1 MWLGSPLTYIYLW
14 LPIKAHAGLQAPS
27 VSNTVT
33 HLKAYTSQSL
43 YSSMLVS
50 HLPEFILSSQ
60 WQGFPP
66 ALQSHYAFSM
76 LCPLLFSPLGDRWP
90 CSVCGPCP
98 VYFIY
103 FSALDSSRCLSLFSL
118 LTHNKNLPTNNG
130 VVMLAVSLPY
140 FTIPCIRCP
149 LDYLFMKECDDT
161 LTLLNLQSLGLEIGA
176 SSLKEC
182 KWS

>member
-1 MWLGSPLTYIYLW
+1 MLAFRL
-14 LPIKAHAGLQAPS
+14 LQCQILLHISKP
-27 VSNTVT
+27 T
-33 HLKAYTSQSL
+33 HLKASTLACWFLTSQSS
-43 YSSMLVS
+43 YSLHS
-50 HLPEFILSSQ
+50 
-60 WQGFPP
+60 GKAFPL

-161 LTLLNLQSLGLEIGA
+161 LTLLNLQSLWLEIGA

-182 KWS
+182 KWSWI